1 MKDLGENRGTLSF
14 EGSERLGHGAPPYYL
29 AYTYARKNATKK
41 DKPTSSHIYVAHP
54 KLDDLSTR
62 VSKMEGMQTTAAAV
76 VVVGVPLVLG
86 LLALFQA
93 RTNKKDRILREQEQE
108 LHEQEQALLEEMFRD
123 VKTLVERGAE
133 LQARQHTA
141 PKSYPPDN
149 GRRQGLDRAA
159 NSSSRTTANIDPA
172 GPQLL
177 RSLLYNPLEHFP
189 YATA

>member
-1 MKDLGENRGTLSF
+1 
-14 EGSERLGHGAPPYYL
+14 
-29 AYTYARKNATKK
+29 
-41 DKPTSSHIYVAHP
+41 
-54 KLDDLSTR
+54 
-62 VSKMEGMQTTAAAV
+62 MEGMQTTAAAV

-141 PKSYPPDN
+141 PKLYPPDN